1 MNTVS
6 KVSEFIEAVGIPVAV
21 ALAFGV
27 GGWWLIK
34 YILTSIVT
42 KISEAQ
48 KKTEENIRDLRTI
61 TIALIDKLTS
71 LQGDLIKLDTLIRV
85 IYGLDPDEGRIG
97 RALGYG
103 KRDRPENK

>member
-1 MNTVS
+1 MNTANKIS
-6 KVSEFIEAVGIPVAV
+6 GFIETLGIPMAV
-21 ALAFGV
+21 TLAFGL

-61 TIALIDKLTS
+61 TISLIEKS
-71 LQGDLIKLDTLIRV
+71 QALQGDLIRLDTMLRV
-85 IYGLDPDEGRIG
+85 IHGLPPDEARIG
-97 RALGYG
+97 RT
-103 KRDRPENK
+103 RDTDRPERK

>member
-1 MNTVS
+1 VNTAS
-6 KVSEFIEAVGIPVAV
+6 KISGFIETLGIPMAV
-21 ALAFGV
+21 TLAFGL

-61 TIALIDKLTS
+61 TISLIEKS
-71 LQGDLIKLDTLIRV
+71 QALQGDLIRLDTMLRV
-85 IYGLDPDEGRIG
+85 IHGLPPDEARIG
-97 RALGYG
+97 RT
-103 KRDRPENK
+103 RDPDRPERK